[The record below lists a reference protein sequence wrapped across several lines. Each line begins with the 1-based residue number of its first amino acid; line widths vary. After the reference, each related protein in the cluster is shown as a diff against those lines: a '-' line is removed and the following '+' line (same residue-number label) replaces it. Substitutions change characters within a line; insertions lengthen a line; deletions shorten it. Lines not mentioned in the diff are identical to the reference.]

1 MINKKELCNLKE
13 YLSKCTESI
22 NNFNGDY
29 LEILS
34 KTRGKTGMT
43 IINNLN
49 QQYIESLTIQEG
61 SPKRQQKF
69 NEIKL

>member
-1 MINKKELCNLKE
+1 MINKKELCNLKA

-34 KTRGKTGMT
+34 KMRGETGMT
-43 IINNLN
+43 IINNFT
-49 QQYIESLTIQEG
+49 QQYIESLNNTG
-61 SPKRQQKF
+61 RKPQKTTK
-69 NEIKL
+69 I